1 MKRIGTLIGTSALLL
16 LIAGPAWA
24 HVTVSPEEA
33 APDSF
38 ATLNFQVPHGCDGS
52 ATVSLSVQIPAGV
65 VSVKP
70 QVKPGWEITIEEGTL
85 PEPVDYFGETLTEG
99 VLSVT
104 WTGGPLEDHYMD
116 MFGMSV
122 KLPNTEGPVFF
133 PAIQT
138 CEQGETA
145 WIQIPA
151 EGQTE
156 EDLEEPAPSMVLEV
170 GAGGHAHEE
179 EAAAAEDEAGATE
192 DETAAAED
200 TPTDPLVIAALVV
213 GGLGLI
219 AGGTALVV
227 SRRKG

>member
-1 MKRIGTLIGTSALLL
+1 MKRMFKLLGLCTLLL

-33 APDSF
+33 GPDSF
-38 ATLNFQVPHGCDGS
+38 ATLAFQVPHGCDGS
-52 ATVSLSVQIPAGV
+52 ATVSLSVQIPTGV

-70 QVKPGWEITIEEGTL
+70 QVKPGWEISIEEGTL

-104 WTGGPLEDHYMD
+104 WTGGPLEDQYMD

-122 KLPNTEGPVFF
+122 KLPNTEGPLFF

-138 CEQGETA
+138 CQQGETA

-156 EDLEEPAPSMVLEV
+156 EDLEEPAPAVVLEV
-170 GAGGHAHEE
+170 GAGGHTDAGVEAEGEEATATAEE
-179 EAAAAEDEAGATE
+179 ETE
-192 DETAAAED
+192 DSA
-200 TPTDPLVIAALVV
+200 TDPLTIPALVV
-213 GGLGLI
+213 GGLGLL

-227 SRRKG
+227 AGRKG

>member
-1 MKRIGTLIGTSALLL
+1 MKRMFKLLGLSGLLI

-24 HVTVSPEEA
+24 HVTVSPVEA
-33 APDSF
+33 GPDSF
-38 ATLNFQVPHGCDGS
+38 ATLTFQVPHGCDGS
-52 ATVSLSVQIPAGV
+52 GTVSLAVQIPAGV

-70 QVKPGWEITIEEGTL
+70 QVKAGWEITIEEGAL

-104 WTGGPLEDHYMD
+104 WTGGPLEDRYMD
-116 MFGMSV
+116 EFGMSV
-122 KLPNTEGPVFF
+122 KLPNTEGPLFF

-156 EDLEEPAPSMVLEV
+156 EDLEEPAPAVVLEV
-170 GAGGHAHEE
+170 GAGGHSEGGT
-179 EAAAAEDEAGATE
+179 EAAGEDATATGDGENE
-192 DETAAAED
+192 DSA
-200 TPTDPLVIAALVV
+200 TDPLIVTALVV
-213 GGLGLI
+213 GGLGLL

-227 SRRKG
+227 ARRKG

>member
-1 MKRIGTLIGTSALLL
+1 MKRIFKILGMSTLLMVVAV
-16 LIAGPAWA
+16 PAWA

-33 APDSF
+33 GPDSF
-38 ATLNFQVPHGCDGS
+38 ATLAFQVPHGCDGS
-52 ATVSLSVQIPAGV
+52 ATVSLAVQIPAGV

-70 QVKPGWEITIEEGTL
+70 QVKPGWEISIEEGTL

-122 KLPNTEGPVFF
+122 KLPNTEGPMYF
-133 PAIQT
+133 PVVQT

-151 EGQTE
+151 EGETE
-156 EDLEEPAPSMVLEV
+156 EDLEEPAPVVVLEM
-170 GAGGHAHEE
+170 GAGGDVHSDTDAEGE
-179 EAAAAEDEAGATE
+179 EATATEAEEAEDSA
-192 DETAAAED
+192 
-200 TPTDPLVIAALVV
+200 TDPLTVAALVV
-213 GGLGLI
+213 GGLGLLT
-219 AGGTALVV
+219 GGAALVV
-227 SRRKG
+227 ARRKG

>member
-1 MKRIGTLIGTSALLL
+1 MKRTITLIGMSTLLL

-38 ATLNFQVPHGCDGS
+38 ATLAFQVPHGCDGS
-52 ATVSLSVQIPAGV
+52 STVSLSVQIPAGV

-70 QVKPGWEITIEEGTL
+70 QVKPGWEISIEEGTL

-104 WTGGPLEDHYMD
+104 WTGGPLEDQYMD
-116 MFGMSV
+116 VFGMSV
-122 KLPNTEGPVFF
+122 KLPNTEGPIYF
-133 PAIQT
+133 PALQT

-156 EDLEEPAPSMVLEV
+156 DDLEDPAPAVVLEV
-170 GAGGHAHEE
+170 GAGGHVED
-179 EAAAAEDEAGATE
+179 EAAGAEDEAAASTE
-192 DETAAAED
+192 DTG
-200 TPTDPLVIAALVV
+200 TDPLVITALVV

-219 AGGTALVV
+219 AGGTALVLG
-227 SRRKG
+227 RRKE

>member
-104 WTGGPLEDHYMD
+104 WTGGPLEDQYMD

-122 KLPNTEGPVFF
+122 KLPNTEGPIFF

-138 CEQGETA
+138 CEQVRPPGSRSRLRVRPKRT
-145 WIQIPA
+145 WRNPPPRWCSRSGPA
-151 EGQTE
+151 G
-156 EDLEEPAPSMVLEV
+156 
-170 GAGGHAHEE
+170 
-179 EAAAAEDEAGATE
+179 
-192 DETAAAED
+192 
-200 TPTDPLVIAALVV
+200 TPTRMRLLRPRTRLRQPRMRL
-213 GGLGLI
+213 
-219 AGGTALVV
+219 
-227 SRRKG
+227 RRPKTPQPIPW

>member
-1 MKRIGTLIGTSALLL
+1 ME
-16 LIAGPAWA
+16 
-24 HVTVSPEEA
+24 VSPEEA

-38 ATLNFQVPHGCDGS
+38 ATLAFQVPHGCDGS

-70 QVKPGWEITIEEGTL
+70 QVKPGWEISIEEGTL

-104 WTGGPLEDHYMD
+104 WTGGPLEDQYMD
-116 MFGMSV
+116 VFGMSV
-122 KLPNTEGPVFF
+122 KLPNTEGPIYFA
-133 PAIQT
+133 AIQT

-156 EDLEEPAPSMVLEV
+156 DDLEDPAPALVLEV
-170 GAGGHAHEE
+170 GAGGHTD
-179 EAAAAEDEAGATE
+179 EAAAAGDEAAAGTE
-192 DETAAAED
+192 DTA
-200 TPTDPLVIAALVV
+200 TDPLIITALVV

-219 AGGTALVV
+219 AGGTALVLG
-227 SRRKG
+227 RRKE